1 MSFFTRI
8 KNFAKSNWTFGTL
21 VLLPIARLLWRAF
34 VGPSKPNSSRP
45 SSTPVGDTYKK
56 GDVIDIEVKK

>member
-21 VLLPIARLLWRAF
+21 VLVPIFRLLWRAF
-34 VGPSKPNSSRP
+34 FGSGKSGSSRP
-45 SSTPVGDTYKK
+45 SSAPIGDTYKK